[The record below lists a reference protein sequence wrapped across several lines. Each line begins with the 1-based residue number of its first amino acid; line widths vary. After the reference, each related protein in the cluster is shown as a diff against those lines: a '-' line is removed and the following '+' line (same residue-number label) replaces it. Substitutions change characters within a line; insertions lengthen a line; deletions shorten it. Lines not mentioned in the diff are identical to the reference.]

1 MVEDVKV
8 RVRGVMVEDVKVRVR
23 GEGCDGGGCEG

>member
-1 MVEDVKV
+1 MVEDVK
-8 RVRGVMVEDVKVRVR
+8 VRGVMVEDVKVRVR